1 MKFYRYKPEV
11 SGLGYGENTVYVGE
25 KTAHPC
31 VVSHLHYEFNYWP
44 EDDMQATIFH
54 YIGTERLRQ
63 ALEAMQPP
71 VTGIE
76 FDDVEISGDDQE
88 FERVWREGRP
98 DSALGKWYWFKITGV
113 AGKDDLGLIP
123 TAKLVI
129 SERVVSVLLEKM
141 TVINPARKIQ
151 PWKGE
156 MEAGRVPQKGMPA
169 TGES

>member
-1 MKFYRYKPEV
+1 MNFYTYEPEV

-44 EDDMQATIFH
+44 DDDMQATIFH

-76 FDDVEISGDDQE
+76 FDEVEISGDEDE
-88 FERVWREGRP
+88 FEHTWREGRP
-98 DSALGKWYWFKITGV
+98 DSALGKWYWFKITGQ
-113 AGKDDLGLIP
+113 AGRDDFGGGP
-123 TAKLVI
+123 TEDLVI
-129 SERVVSVLLEKM
+129 SERVVEVLKRF
-141 TVINPARKIQ
+141 TVINSVRKIR
-151 PWKGE
+151 PWGGE
-156 MEAGRVPQKGMPA
+156 IEAGRVPQKGMPA